1 MKRPEPTPA
10 DVTANANRIRLTHE
24 LNDVLQK
31 HSQAS
36 EERQQVA
43 QDANNILAKQLRQTQ
58 IDLSRLESKIHSQKY
73 DFDRH
78 TETLEE
84 RLANLNAWINGFI
97 LISFVFFVWLCFLTF
112 LK

>member
-1 MKRPEPTPA
+1 MKRPDPTPA

-36 EERQQVA
+36 EERHQSA
-43 QDANNILAKQLRQTQ
+43 QDTNDLLAKQLRQTQ
-58 IDLSRLESKIHSQKY
+58 IDLSHLESKIHSQKY

-84 RLANLNAWINGFI
+84 RLANLNAWVNGFI
-97 LISFVFFVWLCFLTF
+97 LTSFAFFGWLCLLTF
-112 LK
+112 